1 MIYIHRYSL
10 WMVYA
15 VAAEPKYDRWGGG
28 GGGGGGGGLALE
40 PVKQP
45 IICVKRLRAK
55 VKIWGG

>member
-1 MIYIHRYSL
+1 
-10 WMVYA
+10 MVYA
-15 VAAEPKYDRWGGG
+15 VAVEPKYDRW
-28 GGGGGGGGLALE
+28 GGLALE